1 MIGVGPIPR
10 MAGVHIRKENLDTHR
25 EDTWEDTWEDEGR
38 DWGDSSIDTTNH
50 RNKERR
56 E

>member
-1 MIGVGPIPR
+1 MIGVGPIPEWLVSLS
-10 MAGVHIRKENLDTHR
+10 GKENLDTHR
-25 EDTWEDTWEDEGR
+25 EDTWEDEGR
-38 DWGDSSIDTTNH
+38 DWGDSSIDRTNH